1 MAVTQQ
7 ELRRQAERLLELALQ
22 ARERVEMELSYQLT
36 IQAMRYF
43 AEADGAADSSEPPP
57 PALPSTPTV
66 PQQQQQQQQQQQHKK
81 PKDDGE
87 KEKAASVDGLVPG
100 QYRQGRW
107 GQLSLWLAD
116 AVESRLRIVRAHRRL
131 IRGVL
136 R

>member
-87 KEKAASVDGLVPG
+87 KE
-100 QYRQGRW
+100 
-107 GQLSLWLAD
+107 
-116 AVESRLRIVRAHRRL
+116 
-131 IRGVL
+131 
-136 R
+136 